1 MSSSLERYTDRFEQY
16 ADRHPRVIDVALAA
30 GLMGSATL
38 GSSITLPGAVPPD
51 HDSAG
56 TVLMGVSCLALLRYR
71 KYPRITVTV
80 ITVCTVIAIKLGYLV
95 TPLLLAPVM
104 AALYWLAVLSDRKT
118 TRVYGATVMV
128 ALTAGSVLSDSMDE
142 HSLLLR
148 TIGPF
153 FWLLL
158 PLAAG
163 NMTRL
168 RRAYLTAVQ
177 ARAEHAERTREE
189 EARLRV
195 TEERMRIAR
204 ELHDVVA
211 HHLALA
217 NAQAG
222 TAAHL
227 ALSNPEQS
235 RKILTDLTGTTS
247 SALRELKATLG
258 LLRQSDDPAS
268 PSLEPSPG
276 LHCLPDLV
284 AACASAGVAVA
295 VTTEGVPQPLSPGV
309 DLTAFRIVQ
318 EALTNVT
325 KHAAAERAHVR
336 LGYADSRLLI
346 TVTNDGPAAVA
357 AMAATASTAGTASRA
372 APAAPTASTTPTT
385 PTASTTPAAE
395 PGRGF
400 GVMGMHERARSIGG
414 ELRAG
419 PRPEGGFEVAT
430 ALPLQ
435 PLVTGV
441 TDAAGAPGAA
451 GEATAAPDTAAASGT
466 SAAEKPTMSTMS
478 TLCSSCFASL
488 TALTSFTPA
497 NRPGSADSP
506 QSLRS
511 PHFPHSS
518 ESAEGE
524 KP

>member
-346 TVTNDGPAAVA
+346 TVTNDGPAAMA
-357 AMAATASTAGTASRA
+357 AMAATARTAVTASRA
-372 APAAPTASTTPTT
+372 APAAPTAPST
-385 PTASTTPAAE
+385 E

-441 TDAAGAPGAA
+441 TDAAGAA
-451 GEATAAPDTAAASGT
+451 GEAAAAPDTAAASGT

-488 TALTSFTPA
+488 TSLTSFTPA

-506 QSLRS
+506 HSRYS
-511 PHFPHSS
+511 PHSP

>member
-1 MSSSLERYTDRFEQY
+1 MSTSLERYTDRFEQY
-16 ADRHPRVIDVALAA
+16 ADRYPYVIDAGVVVA
-30 GLMGSATL
+30 LMGSASL
-38 GSSITLPGAVPPD
+38 GASLTMPGADPPD
-51 HDSAG
+51 QDKAA
-56 TVLMGVSCLALLRYR
+56 VILMGVSCLALLKHRSH
-71 KYPRITVTV
+71 PRTAVTVTA
-80 ITVCTVIAIKLGYLV
+80 VCTAIAISLDYLL
-95 TPLLLAPVM
+95 TPLLLAPIM
-104 AALYWLAVLSDRKT
+104 AALYWMATISDRKT
-118 TRVYGATVMV
+118 TRVYGITTMLALMV
-128 ALTAGSVLSDSMDE
+128 ATALSDSMDGI
-142 HSLLLR
+142 SLLLR

-158 PLAAG
+158 PIAAG

-168 RRAYLTAVQ
+168 RRAYLAAVQ

-325 KHAAAERAHVR
+325 KHAAAESAHVR

-357 AMAATASTAGTASRA
+357 ATAATAITAPAGATAATAATAVTASR
-372 APAAPTASTTPTT
+372 
-385 PTASTTPAAE
+385 AAE

-435 PLVTGV
+435 PLMTGAGAGTGAAGGVGVGAGVTGV
-441 TDAAGAPGAA
+441 SRVAEEASGAA
-451 GEATAAPDTAAASGT
+451 GTSTAADTSASSGT
-466 SAAEKPTMSTMS
+466 AGAEKSTMSTM
-478 TLCSSCFASL
+478 CSSCFASF
-488 TALTSFTPA
+488 TSFASMT
-497 NRPGSADSP
+497 
-506 QSLRS
+506 
-511 PHFPHSS
+511 SS
-518 ESAEGE
+518 TTTSTAEGE